1 MNKIPQKGGWVGS
14 KKILSAGA
22 EPVVRTY
29 ISPAIR
35 PRSVSAAKPLFLY
48 QKSSISYPLLT
59 SQPHKIDVNF
69 LSVTLDLKSR
79 LELLGNAGPEIYSK
93 PARLTSG

>member
-1 MNKIPQKGGWVGS
+1 MINMNKIPQKGGWVGS

-48 QKSSISYPLLT
+48 QKSSILPFSPQIT
-59 SQPHKIDVNF
+59 P
-69 LSVTLDLKSR
+69 R
-79 LELLGNAGPEIYSK
+79 LALGSPTKRSGP
-93 PARLTSG
+93 RLGE